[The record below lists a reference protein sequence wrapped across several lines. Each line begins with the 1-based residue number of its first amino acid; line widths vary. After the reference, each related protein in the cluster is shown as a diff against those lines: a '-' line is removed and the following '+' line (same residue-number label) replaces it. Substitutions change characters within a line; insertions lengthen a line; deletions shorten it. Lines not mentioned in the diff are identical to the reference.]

1 MLVLRIVG
9 FLVVITIGACFLM
22 YLMRRDR
29 RYLRLAGQILRFS
42 VILAAIVMAFYVFER
57 LVLVV

>member
-9 FLVVITIGACFLM
+9 FLVVITIGGCFLL
-22 YLMRRDR
+22 YLLRRDS

-42 VILAAIVMAFYVFER
+42 AILAAIVMAFYVFER